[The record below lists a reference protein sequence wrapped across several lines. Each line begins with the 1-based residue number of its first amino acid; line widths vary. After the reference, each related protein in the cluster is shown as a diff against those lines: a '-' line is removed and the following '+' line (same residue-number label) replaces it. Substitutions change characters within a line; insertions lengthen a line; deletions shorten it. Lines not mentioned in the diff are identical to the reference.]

1 MLGEGH
7 APKVM
12 PPVLLCRPA
21 MSEADAGGTA
31 VELEPA
37 ASISLRLVAV
47 RQMAAEGQSDKMEPD
62 MEMCMKSRSGTEF
75 FHTENMALIDI
86 H

>member
-1 MLGEGH
+1 
-7 APKVM
+7 
-12 PPVLLCRPA
+12 